1 MFYGILYIMTNMKG
15 INMLI
20 KLNRFLRKIVLVLG
34 ALCMIFKLLDRDTDK
49 PKSKHKV
56 KTEGFQTHEFDD
68 IW

>member
-1 MFYGILYIMTNMKG
+1 MIL
-15 INMLI
+15 

-34 ALCMIFKLLDRDTDK
+34 ALCIIFKLLDRGTEK